1 MCVILELLCLQILV
15 LVANFHDWNMNT
27 EVEQG
32 SMSTTF
38 GCGLVGLEKIFIK
51 Y

>member
-1 MCVILELLCLQILV
+1 MYVILELLCLQILV
-15 LVANFHDWNMNT
+15 LVANFHEWNMNT

-38 GCGLVGLEKIFIK
+38 GCGLVGPEKILIK